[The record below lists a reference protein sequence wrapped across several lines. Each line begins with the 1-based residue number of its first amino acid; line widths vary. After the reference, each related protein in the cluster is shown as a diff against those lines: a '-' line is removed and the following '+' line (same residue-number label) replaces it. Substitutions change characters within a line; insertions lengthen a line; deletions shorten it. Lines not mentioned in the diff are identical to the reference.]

1 MVLLIIFGGIN
12 DEKNFNADSL
22 SLGIRAQIDRL
33 TDCKLI
39 ALKAL
44 NFNDKS
50 IQSDNIEMQN
60 ANQVLKVKQGK
71 LTMRSSLAMNLS
83 HTSVGMLTQSLKILC
98 KNKLKLEDKGLD
110 RE

>member
-1 MVLLIIFGGIN
+1 
-12 DEKNFNADSL
+12 
-22 SLGIRAQIDRL
+22 
-33 TDCKLI
+33 
-39 ALKAL
+39 
-44 NFNDKS
+44 
-50 IQSDNIEMQN
+50 MQN

-110 RE
+110 REWRVRFVRVLREDWAERRERVGALL